1 MIVAS
6 EKGETYLWTHCR
18 FHARLE
24 LSVSLN
30 QSHLVWPTPAAGRS
44 AGEKHPQTCCC
55 RFSFASRRTISV
67 RGMTRCFLQQQ
78 RSPLHRLLLF
88 LHFLCS
94 SLTPSSVFTPTWW
107 PLHPQS
113 SFHFNC
119 FYQHSLSNPV
129 WECLVSLC
137 LEETA
142 TLFAKKKGQKCNMAA
157 SHPINCLWRSQLR
170 VWKQWTLKLFTPK
183 TSPECLQPP
192 AWNGFTS
199 SFAEKSGFLSCCS
212 KFGWN
217 WT

>member
-1 MIVAS
+1 MRTCSLRRFSGSSHYLPLICDS
-6 EKGETYLWTHCR
+6 CFWEGWDLWTHCR
-18 FHARLE
+18 FHVRLE
-24 LSVSLN
+24 LTVSLN

-113 SFHFNC
+113 SFRFNC

-137 LEETA
+137 LEETGS
-142 TLFAKKKGQKCNMAA
+142 LFTKKKRGKSVIWQHHTQLTAFDAHSYRSESNEHLNSSLLRPLRNVCSLQHGMD
-157 SHPINCLWRSQLR
+157 SH
-170 VWKQWTLKLFTPK
+170 
-183 TSPECLQPP
+183 
-192 AWNGFTS
+192 
-199 SFAEKSGFLSCCS
+199 
-212 KFGWN
+212 
-217 WT
+217 